1 VRNDVAARRAI
12 VAAYASARLL
22 SKDEHTEALALLEA
36 NPQTPWRDPPKQSIK
51 DLLAAMRYRMAS
63 LRMDYD
69 PLEVVEKLNTLNIDD
84 TEDELAVSKGSIG
97 YAFYV
102 PFGFGDA
109 RPAPTLP
116 PVPVPMFG
124 SIPVLNKHLKAAFES
139 IAGVLN
145 GGLPTDV
152 AKCALYVH
160 LMPQLRCT
168 PPLGGGVQETNSMHP
183 NVVQVL
189 RMATDERTE
198 VHFLASR
205 SRSDSLKLA
214 ITNGLEDSKDLADAH
229 QCNRNTLEMAHEVSS
244 IAWNAERVVQCVV
257 AALASARG
265 VNDIDTVCI
274 ELTIPHHAE
283 YLETWYNKR
292 PQQTLD
298 TARGAHKESQ
308 TETQNA
314 LLSKNRASEE
324 LKQLEDALRA
334 KKAELKADAGL
345 TIGIDDEHPDDDNA
359 VKKLGDEITKATRA
373 SGLAEVEHMK
383 AAQKERE
390 AKASAKEAQTANEEA
405 EASTKRSQRLL
416 LGSVGVGIAM
426 LSALVGSANVHVKL
440 VKVEATP
447 EGMTEDH
454 NGINLD
460 KIRKQYAQCA
470 AVRLSEACLLI
481 SQTW

>member
-1 VRNDVAARRAI
+1 
-12 VAAYASARLL
+12 
-22 SKDEHTEALALLEA
+22 
-36 NPQTPWRDPPKQSIK
+36 
-51 DLLAAMRYRMAS
+51 
-63 LRMDYD
+63 
-69 PLEVVEKLNTLNIDD
+69 
-84 TEDELAVSKGSIG
+84 
-97 YAFYV
+97 V

-124 SIPVLNKHLKAAFES
+124 SIPVLGKHLKAAFES

-152 AKCALYVH
+152 AKCALHVH

-205 SRSDSLKLA
+205 SRSNSLKLA
-214 ITNGLEDSKDLADAH
+214 STNGLEDSKDLADAH
-229 QCNRNTLEMAHEVSS
+229 QCDRNTLEMAHEVSS

-298 TARGAHKESQ
+298 TARGVHKESQ

-324 LKQLEDALRA
+324 LKQREDVLLSQQDTQALQ
-334 KKAELKADAGL
+334 EAGPS
-345 TIGIDDEHPDDDNA
+345 TYANDDDAKEKYKALKEA
-359 VKKLGDEITKATRA
+359 VETAK
-373 SGLAEVEHMK
+373 GLAERADKAYED
-383 AAQKERE
+383 AAQKESE
-390 AKASAKEAQTANEEA
+390 AGASVKEAQTANEEA
-405 EASTKRSQRLL
+405 NASTKRSQRLL
-416 LGSVGVGIAM
+416 LGSVGVGMAM
-426 LSALVGSANVHVKL
+426 LSALVGSANVQVKL
-440 VKVEATP
+440 VKVEPTP